1 MKALLVIFLI
11 TLFDFG
17 QPPKKTTY
25 ILVHGAWHG
34 AWAWKKVVP
43 LLEATGKNILAVDL
57 PGHGADTTTSEITF
71 TDYVQKVVD
80 LANGQQGSVI
90 LIGHS
95 MAGVVI
101 SQAAEILGKEKTSKL
116 IYLDAFMPQN
126 GESVFSMAEKA
137 QAKNLNKKNGPT
149 LLESLIYSDNK
160 TRTKLKSET
169 VKHLFY
175 HDCSPED
182 VIFAQNNL
190 GWQSMSCLA
199 TPVAVTESRYGA
211 IPKFYI
217 LCTQAH
223 DLDKTFLSTNVHCQK
238 VYTLNSSHS
247 PFFSMPERL
256 VEIINEI

>member
-1 MKALLVIFLI
+1 
-11 TLFDFG
+11 
-17 QPPKKTTY
+17 
-25 ILVHGAWHG
+25 
-34 AWAWKKVVP
+34 
-43 LLEATGKNILAVDL
+43 
-57 PGHGADTTTSEITF
+57 
-71 TDYVQKVVD
+71 
-80 LANGQQGSVI
+80 
-90 LIGHS
+90 

-101 SQAAEILGKEKTSKL
+101 SQAAEVLGKEKISKL

-137 QAKNLNKKNGPT
+137 QAKNLNEKRSPT

-175 HDCSPED
+175 RDCSPED
-182 VIFAQNNL
+182 VIFAQHNL

-199 TPVAVTESRYGA
+199 TPVAVTKSRYGA

-217 LCTQAH
+217 LCTQAQ

-238 VYTLNSSHS
+238 VYTLNSCHS